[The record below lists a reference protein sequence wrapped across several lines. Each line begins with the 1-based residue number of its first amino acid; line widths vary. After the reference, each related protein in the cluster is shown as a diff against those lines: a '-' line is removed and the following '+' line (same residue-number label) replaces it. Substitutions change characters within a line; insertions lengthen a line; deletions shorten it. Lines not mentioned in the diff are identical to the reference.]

1 MNTKVRHP
9 NMQDLFQEID
19 SFIPQTNN
27 LQSPKI
33 GLSANRKDGL
43 SCIAE
48 TYVHSV
54 LKAGGIPVLIPV
66 MNDLKALSAIVS
78 DLDGLLLSG
87 GGDINPLL
95 LDEEPIPQ
103 LGEGDLIRDEYDLTL
118 LKLAINRQIP
128 ILGICRG
135 HQLINIA
142 FGGSLFQDIYAQND
156 KPLNQH
162 SQHTPREYP
171 SHSVR
176 IMVGNH
182 FLKEIYKDTACL
194 FVNSFH
200 HQAVKEVAPEF
211 ISVAEATDGI
221 NEGIAHVEKSVYG
234 VQWHPEA
241 MAAADDEQMLR
252 LFHFFVGKAQLFGK
266 AKSIHKQIV
275 TIDSHTDTPMIF
287 PGLFDLGRK
296 EGGKVNLPFMEEG
309 LMDAAFMVAYIPQG
323 KRDDT
328 SLKQA
333 AAYAIERL
341 QEVQR
346 QEKINASRMGLA
358 YTPAD
363 IFHLKEVGKKAILLG
378 VENGYAI
385 GKDLNNLKLFKEMG
399 VSYITLCHNGAN
411 DICDSARG
419 DAEWNGLS
427 PFGKQVVDEMNRLGM
442 MIDLSHAAESTFYD
456 VLKQSKVPVIASHS
470 SVRMLCDHPRN
481 LTDEQIKAI
490 ADKRG
495 VVQICLYAGFI
506 NEDFQ
511 KASLTDA
518 INHID
523 YIVNLVGIDYVGIG
537 SDFDGDGELIG
548 CRASNELINITVR
561 LLQKGYTETEI
572 QKIWGGNLLRV
583 MNDVQVYAR
592 SKS

>member
-9 NMQDLFQEID
+9 NLKDLFQEVD
-19 SFIPQTNN
+19 FFIPQTNN

-48 TYVHSV
+48 TYIHSV
-54 LKAGGIPVLIPV
+54 LKAGGTPVLIPV
-66 MNDLKALSAIVS
+66 MNDLKALSTIVS
-78 DLDGLLLSG
+78 DLDGLILSG
-87 GGDINPLL
+87 GGDFNPLFVG
-95 LDEEPIPQ
+95 EEPIPQ

-118 LKLAINRQIP
+118 LRLVINRQLP

-142 FGGSLFQDIYAQND
+142 FGGTLFQDIYVQND
-156 KPLNQH
+156 KTLHQH
-162 SQHTPREYP
+162 SQQTPREYP

-176 IMVGNH
+176 IAEGKH
-182 FLKEIYKDTACL
+182 FLKEIYKETETL

-200 HQAVKEVAPEF
+200 HQAIKEVAPEF

-221 NEGIAHVEKSVYG
+221 NEGIAHVEKQIYG

-241 MAAADDEQMLR
+241 MAAADDDNMLR
-252 LFHFFVGKAQLFGK
+252 LFHYFIDKARLFGK
-266 AKSIHKQIV
+266 VKSIHKQIV

-287 PGLFDLGRK
+287 PGTFDLGKK

-309 LMDAAFMVAYIPQG
+309 LIDAAFMVAYLPQG
-323 KRDDT
+323 KRDDA

-333 AAYAIERL
+333 TIYAVERL
-341 QEVQR
+341 QEVKR
-346 QEKINASRMGLA
+346 QEEINVSRMGIA
-358 YTPAD
+358 YTPSD
-363 IFHLKEVGKKAILLG
+363 IYRLKREGKKAICLG

-385 GKDLNNLKLFKEMG
+385 GKDLNNLNLFKDMG

-427 PFGKQVVDEMNRLGM
+427 PFGEQVVGEMNRLGI
-442 MIDLSHAAESTFYD
+442 MIDLSHAAESSFYD

-470 SVRMLCDHPRN
+470 SVRTLCDHPRN

-490 ADKRG
+490 AEKNG

-506 NEDFQ
+506 NEDAD

-518 INHID
+518 VNHID
-523 YIVNLVGIDYVGIG
+523 YVVNLVGIDYVGIG

-548 CRASNELINITVR
+548 CRSSNELINITVR
-561 LLQKGYTETEI
+561 LLQKGYSEADI

-583 MNDVQVYAR
+583 MNEVQAYAR
-592 SKS
+592 NKS

>member
-9 NMQDLFQEID
+9 NIKDLIQEVD
-19 SFIPQTNN
+19 HFIPQTNSPG
-27 LQSPKI
+27 SPKI

-48 TYVHSV
+48 TYIHSV
-54 LKAGGIPVLIPV
+54 LKAGGTPVLIPV
-66 MNDLKALSAIVS
+66 MTDIDALSAIVS
-78 DLDGLLLSG
+78 SLDGLLFSG
-87 GGDINPLL
+87 GGDFNPLFVG
-95 LDEEPIPQ
+95 EEPIPQ
-103 LGEGDLIRDEYDLTL
+103 LGEGDQIRDEYDLML
-118 LKLAINRQIP
+118 VRLAVNRQIP

-142 FGGSLFQDIYAQND
+142 FGGTIYQDIYVQHDRA
-156 KPLNQH
+156 LYQH
-162 SQHTPREYP
+162 SQQTPREFA
-171 SHSVR
+171 SHTVR
-176 IMVGNH
+176 ITDGNH
-182 FLKEIYKDTACL
+182 FLKEIFKEKDSL
-194 FVNSFH
+194 YVNSFH
-200 HQAVKEVAPEF
+200 HQAVKDVAPEF
-211 ISVAEATDGI
+211 VSVAEAGDGI
-221 NEGIAHVEKSVYG
+221 NEGIAHVEKQIYG

-241 MAAADDEQMLR
+241 MAAADNKDMLR
-252 LFHFFVGKAQLFGK
+252 LFYYFVDKARGFAM
-266 AKSIHKQIV
+266 AKDIHRQIV

-287 PGLFDLGRK
+287 PGSFDLGKK

-309 LMDAAFMVAYIPQG
+309 MIDATFMVAYIPQG
-323 KRDDT
+323 KRDDA

-333 AAYAIERL
+333 TAYAIERL
-341 QEVQR
+341 NEVKR
-346 QEKINASRMGLA
+346 QERINSSRMGIA

-363 IFHLKEVGKKAILLG
+363 IYRLKGEGKRAICLG

-385 GKDLNNLKLFKEMG
+385 GKELNNLQLFKDMG

-427 PFGKQVVDEMNRLGM
+427 PFGKQVVAEMNRLGI
-442 MIDLSHAAESTFYD
+442 MIDLSHAAERTFYD
-456 VLKQSKVPVIASHS
+456 VLEQSKVPVIASHS
-470 SVRMLCDHPRN
+470 SVRTLCDHPRN

-490 ADKRG
+490 AGKHG
-495 VVQICLYAGFI
+495 VVQVCLYAGFI
-506 NEDFQ
+506 NKEED

-523 YIVNLVGIDYVGIG
+523 YIANLVGIDFVGIG

-548 CRASNELINITVR
+548 CRSSNELINITVR
-561 LLQKGYTETEI
+561 LMQKGYDEIDI

-583 MNDVQVYAR
+583 MTEAQAYTRNN
-592 SKS
+592 S